1 MSPTDAGE
9 ALKSIFAGTAFPASS
24 AVTTGA
30 ECVSVRKHVN
40 AIMSLNP

>member
-1 MSPTDAGE
+1 MSPTDAGK
-9 ALKSIFAGTAFPASS
+9 ALKSIRAGTAFLASS

-40 AIMSLNP
+40 ATMGLNQ